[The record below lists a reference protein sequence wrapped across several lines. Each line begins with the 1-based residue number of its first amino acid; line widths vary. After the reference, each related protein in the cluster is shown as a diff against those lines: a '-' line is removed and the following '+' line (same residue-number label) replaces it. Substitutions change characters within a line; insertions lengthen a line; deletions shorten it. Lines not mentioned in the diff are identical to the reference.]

1 MIKAFKNNIR
11 KDNHDKKWDEVG
23 GLDGFI
29 NSVEKLGQDYRHL
42 ETDNNWR
49 EVSSIWGRLLTG
61 TRFKKNDE
69 KSRKWLYTV
78 WRNNRRDIR
87 AKFLGKK
94 TIDIS
99 SVNTDDKN
107 NSTLSTIPS
116 IERKATCSATDE
128 TLSNIPKSTL
138 CFLLSYGEWTTIFDH
153 KQYKLKDKWTNIFNQ
168 KLIEAGLTCTV
179 KFQYHHVKQK
189 QSRKRNSAFFSCMAH
204 CKIKLCC
211 IVLCIKL
218 KDEPQKNMLAL
229 FSVEILG
236 EEHHNAEEEVA
247 GRQLTGDVRLEMG
260 E

>member
-11 KDNHDKKWDEVG
+11 KDNHDKKWNEVG

-42 ETDNNWR
+42 EIDNNWR

-61 TRFKKNDE
+61 TTFKKNDE

-99 SVNTDDKN
+99 SVNADDKN

-116 IERKATCSATDE
+116 IERKATRSATDE
-128 TLSNIPKSTL
+128 TLSNIPK
-138 CFLLSYGEWTTIFDH
+138 
-153 KQYKLKDKWTNIFNQ
+153 
-168 KLIEAGLTCTV
+168 
-179 KFQYHHVKQK
+179 
-189 QSRKRNSAFFSCMAH
+189 
-204 CKIKLCC
+204 
-211 IVLCIKL
+211 
-218 KDEPQKNMLAL
+218 
-229 FSVEILG
+229 
-236 EEHHNAEEEVA
+236 
-247 GRQLTGDVRLEMG
+247 
-260 E
+260 